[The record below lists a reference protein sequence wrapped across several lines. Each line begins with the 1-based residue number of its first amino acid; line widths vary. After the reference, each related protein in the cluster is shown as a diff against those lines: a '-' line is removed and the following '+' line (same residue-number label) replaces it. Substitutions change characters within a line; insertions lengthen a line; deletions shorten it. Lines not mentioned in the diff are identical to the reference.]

1 MSDASWIY
9 CRLADTYWLQL
20 PLKAVR
26 VAQSMPQDGS
36 FYDEQ
41 AGTAWLRLRYDDPVQ
56 SDAMLFF
63 YALGLSEVEAM
74 EVGWKIEIIEVDK
87 FEHHKLD
94 RFSFDELDFDGFLS
108 SLIA

>member
-1 MSDASWIY
+1 MSDVCWIY

-26 VAQSMPQDGS
+26 LAQCVPQEES

-41 AGTAWLRLRYDDPVQ
+41 AGTAWLRLRWNDPIQ

-63 YALGLSEVEAM
+63 YALGLGEVEAM
-74 EVGWKIEIIEVDK
+74 EVSWKIEIISVDK
-87 FEHHKLD
+87 FEYHRLD
-94 RFSFDELDFDGFLS
+94 RFHFDELDFDGFLS